1 MGALI
6 MSHSDDDGLVLPPKL
21 APIQVVIVPITGK
34 KEDEKALVLEKARE
48 YFSALKAKGIL
59 VKLDDRDGIS
69 PGYKFADYEL
79 KGVPLRIAIGS
90 RDVAAGNVELARRDT
105 KTKEIISAE
114 NLPETISNLL
124 DEIQNSIYN
133 KALEYRNS
141 HIHTV
146 NNWDEFMDAIEN
158 KTGFVSAHWDGT
170 GETEEK
176 IKDLSKA
183 TIRCVPLNNVQE
195 DGVCV
200 LTGKPSTQ
208 RVLFAKAY

>member
-1 MGALI
+1 
-6 MSHSDDDGLVLPPKL
+6 LVLPPKL

-34 KEDEKALVLEKARE
+34 KEDEKALVLDKARE
-48 YFSALKAKGIL
+48 YFTALKAKGIL
-59 VKLDDRDGIS
+59 VKLDDRDNMS

-79 KGVPLRIAIGS
+79 KGLPLRIAIGP

-124 DEIQNSIYN
+124 EEIQNSIYN

-208 RVLFAKAY
+208 RVFFAKAY